1 MRVCLALPL
10 STGGIGRH
18 VRTLVDGLGERS
30 HAVTVVAPAADDV
43 AFGFSSAGAR
53 FVAAPV
59 GAGSP
64 TSVARFRAAIAV
76 QSRDADVVHV
86 HGVRAAASVFRG
98 VSAPVVATWHNA
110 PIGSASRRAAHALL
124 ERVAVRAA
132 TVTIGASEDL
142 VDRARRAGARDARF
156 VPVVAPLAPEGAPI
170 SPRSELPSSYFLVLA
185 RLAEQKR
192 IDVVIRATAGWADDP
207 GRPRIVVAGDGPL
220 RAELEANARAARAP
234 ITFLGHADDSGSL
247 LAGALALVLS
257 SDWEARPLAIQEAMR
272 VGVPVIAT
280 AVGGVPGLVGDAG
293 LLVPPGEPSA
303 LRDAMESMT
312 VDEALRTRLSQ
323 ASLERAR
330 QLPTVTDMI
339 DQLLDIYVA
348 ISG

>member
-1 MRVCLALPL
+1 M
-10 STGGIGRH
+10 
-18 VRTLVDGLGERS
+18 
-30 HAVTVVAPAADDV
+30 
-43 AFGFSSAGAR
+43 
-53 FVAAPV
+53 
-59 GAGSP
+59 
-64 TSVARFRAAIAV
+64 
-76 QSRDADVVHV
+76 
-86 HGVRAAASVFRG
+86 
-98 VSAPVVATWHNA
+98 
-110 PIGSASRRAAHALL
+110 
-124 ERVAVRAA
+124 RAA

-142 VDRARRAGARDARF
+142 VDRARRAGARAARF